1 MAWRSKFPAGEGG
14 VVHRNSCENVSPTVP
29 NPDSVSNQKI
39 PFLFFISFTYSHS
52 RLHSKTRLYV
62 FFENRN

>member
-29 NPDSVSNQKI
+29 NPDPVSNQKI
-39 PFLFFISFTYSHS
+39 PFIFFISFT
-52 RLHSKTRLYV
+52 
-62 FFENRN
+62 

>member
-29 NPDSVSNQKI
+29 NPDPVSNQKI
-39 PFLFFISFTYSHS
+39 PFLVFISFTYSHS
-52 RLHSKTRLYV
+52 RLNSKTRLYV